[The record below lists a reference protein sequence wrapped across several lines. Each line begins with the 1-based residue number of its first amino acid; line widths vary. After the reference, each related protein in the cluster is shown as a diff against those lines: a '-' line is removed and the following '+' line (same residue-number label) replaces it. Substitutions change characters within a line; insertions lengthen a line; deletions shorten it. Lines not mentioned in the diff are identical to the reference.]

1 MYTSYL
7 LIAAVSIF
15 GFYLNGMPFSWRSIV
30 YGAACL
36 VALFGAHITETRRM
50 ATIEKLETALASFTY
65 AEVEDVDGKPIAPGY
80 LFVTTHKDVEDE
92 D

>member
-15 GFYLNGMPFSWRSIV
+15 GFYLNGMPFTWRSIV
-30 YGAACL
+30 YCAACL
-36 VALFGAHITETRRM
+36 IALIGAHTTETRRA
-50 ATIEKLETALASFTY
+50 ATVAKLEDALASFTY

-80 LFVTTHKDVEDE
+80 LFVTTRKDIEDE
-92 D
+92 E

>member
-15 GFYLNGMPFSWRSIV
+15 GFYLNGVPFSWKSIV
-30 YGAACL
+30 YGAGCL
-36 VALFGAHITETRRM
+36 VALIGAHITETRRA
-50 ATIEKLETALASFTY
+50 ATIAKLEDALTSFTY

-80 LFVTTHKDVEDE
+80 LFVTTRKDIEDE
-92 D
+92 E